1 MRCNTKG
8 AHFGVSLKMV
18 EIPLKHALKEE
29 MSVVNKNGF
38 MLSCYTS
45 VVGDVTLEGFTYKL
59 CMQVYMRRHNMQSC
73 SF

>member
-29 MSVVNKNGF
+29 MSVV
-38 MLSCYTS
+38 
-45 VVGDVTLEGFTYKL
+45 GDVTLEGFTYKL